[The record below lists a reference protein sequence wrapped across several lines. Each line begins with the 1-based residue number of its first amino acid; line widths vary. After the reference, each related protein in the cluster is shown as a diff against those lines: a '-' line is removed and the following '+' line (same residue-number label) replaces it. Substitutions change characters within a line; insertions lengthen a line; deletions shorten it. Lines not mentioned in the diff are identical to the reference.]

1 MINTTFDFKK
11 PFESAQTLM
20 GLQTSTITKT
30 VELQKKS
37 AEDLAA
43 FFKTEAEKAKELK
56 TPEDV
61 VKFNVEANTTL
72 FELLKAQGEAF
83 TELAKSASEEAM
95 AEVTKLAK

>member
-1 MINTTFDFKK
+1 MTTNIDFQKSFDSVK
-11 PFESAQTLM
+11 TLM
-20 GLQTSTITKT
+20 EMQAETINKS

-37 AEDLAA
+37 GEELAN
-43 FFKTEAEKAKELK
+43 FFKAEAEKAKELK

-61 VKFNVEANTTL
+61 VKFNVDANTAL

-83 TELAKSASEEAM
+83 SSLAKEAGESAM

>member
-1 MINTTFDFKK
+1 MTTNIDFQKSFDSVK
-11 PFESAQTLM
+11 TLM
-20 GLQTSTITKT
+20 EMQAETINKS

-37 AEDLAA
+37 GEELAN
-43 FFKTEAEKAKELK
+43 FFKSEAEKAKELK

-61 VKFNVEANTTL
+61 VKFNVDANTAL

-83 TELAKSASEEAM
+83 SSLAKEAGESAM